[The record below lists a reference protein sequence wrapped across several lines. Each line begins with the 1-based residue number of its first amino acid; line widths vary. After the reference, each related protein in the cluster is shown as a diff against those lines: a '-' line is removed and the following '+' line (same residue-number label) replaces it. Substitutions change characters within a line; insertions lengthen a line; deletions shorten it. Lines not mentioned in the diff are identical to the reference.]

1 MKLTQLIKELETIYD
16 QNGDMDVCLN
26 GNVWRQEAFV
36 VKYGQEEDEICCVIK
51 EINYER
57 RFN

>member
-1 MKLTQLIKELETIYD
+1 MKLHQLIKELEAIYI

-26 GNVWRQEAFV
+26 GDVWRHEVFT